1 MRKGNTGGQEM
12 RKHEPRAGMW
22 GTVSGQEG
30 LVHLRP
36 TGGRLSHEGTRHL
49 CVLGVRLER
58 AYQKA
63 HPGFRRPP
71 VLLMVKVTV
80 RKKKNTCSVCDTKH
94 DQHMISHMINA

>member
-80 RKKKNTCSVCDTKH
+80 RKKKTNRKWKH
-94 DQHMISHMINA
+94 LLRALEMPR